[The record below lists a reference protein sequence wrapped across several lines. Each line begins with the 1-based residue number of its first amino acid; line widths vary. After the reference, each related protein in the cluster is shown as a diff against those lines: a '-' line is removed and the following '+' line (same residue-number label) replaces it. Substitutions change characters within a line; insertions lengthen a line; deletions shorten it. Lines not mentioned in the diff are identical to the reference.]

1 MATVSLQSR
10 VLGSIWGNCVADA
23 LGGPVQFMKKGS
35 FAPITDMEFVRP
47 FQQPAGYASSI
58 QQIIT
63 HILTDVDLTPMT
75 AP

>member
-1 MATVSLQSR
+1 MATVPLKSR

-47 FQQPAGYASSI
+47 FHQPAGSASNI
-58 QQIIT
+58 QGLIVP
-63 HILTDVDLTPMT
+63 ILTDVDLTPMT
-75 AP
+75 AL